1 MGMFIRTGEVIYWNE
16 LTDFLHSPFLFDMN
30 FTPSQMKND
39 VAELPWRSWQI
50 PLNDY
55 DLEVTFSCCSNPI
68 NGYYKTFSDMVFG
81 FRYLLLWHYSCLP
94 LYFCQCTYT
103 SVLFEKTNL
112 IERRLIETISKMI
125 CFIIYP
131 PCPVWL
137 ACYMQ
142 YKWNI
147 RFLLLCPFIIKINT
161 KISFSF
167 VSYLLGY
174 WVFWNYDR

>member
-1 MGMFIRTGEVIYWNE
+1 MFHFNLLPKLNQVSSSLRYYFSVLCWWACFIRTGEVIYWNE
-16 LTDFLHSPFLFDMN
+16 LTSSIPPSFLTWIL
-30 FTPSQMKND
+30 TPSQMKND
-39 VAELPWRSWQI
+39 VAKLPWRSWQI

-55 DLEVTFSCCSNPI
+55 DLEVTFSCCSNLI

-81 FRYLLLWHYSCLP
+81 FRYVTLALFLFASLFLP
-94 LYFCQCTYT
+94 VYYT

-137 ACYMQ
+137 ACYA
-142 YKWNI
+142 I
-147 RFLLLCPFIIKINT
+147 
-161 KISFSF
+161 
-167 VSYLLGY
+167 
-174 WVFWNYDR
+174 